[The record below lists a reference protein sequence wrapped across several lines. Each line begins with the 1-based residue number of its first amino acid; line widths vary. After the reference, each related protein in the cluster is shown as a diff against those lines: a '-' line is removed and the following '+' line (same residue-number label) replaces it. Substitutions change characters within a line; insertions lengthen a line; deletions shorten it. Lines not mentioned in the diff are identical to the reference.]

1 MSSNQEIPNSNHNNS
16 IRLDGGAAV
25 CGAPLSDGALFFNG
39 INNKSSSTTT
49 TTIVNNSSNISRS
62 AAPAHI
68 ELKSVD
74 NGMIT
79 GEEVVGG
86 VFGHLSNNNN
96 GNNIIN
102 NKNNNNNISSTY
114 PPSPPANDA
123 HANASSARQLGAAAA
138 AAAPAKPLTMAN
150 VSTLANAGASVAVA
164 AAAGAVAVGG
174 SPFSAISTS
183 PTTDEDD
190 ESSDEEEGDSASEIS
205 FSSNSSVSSSMHVGN
220 TAAVATV
227 TSSNAANKDHQF
239 LASVF
244 GASYLDSFTK
254 LGVQVVLPSN
264 DVFPAELGLKGAA
277 VLSAPQQG
285 AKTLYLCPED
295 MEKLDSQ
302 TLVELLEIADEDLE
316 CSALVIALER
326 KTKEDNET
334 LAETLHALM
343 YVGGAIVAPDAGVVK
358 YDSEKYI
365 LVGLDL

>member
-1 MSSNQEIPNSNHNNS
+1 VHSLSAGPDVGQARNASLKAS
-16 IRLDGGAAV
+16 GGAYGSERSV
-25 CGAPLSDGALFFNG
+25 CWAKSGNG
-39 INNKSSSTTT
+39 QINASVNNNNNKSS
-49 TTIVNNSSNISRS
+49 NNSSNNNATLRS

-68 ELKSVD
+68 ELKSVAFE
-74 NGMIT
+74 NGSAGR
-79 GEEVVGG
+79 GEVS
-86 VFGHLSNNNN
+86 FGHQINNN
-96 GNNIIN
+96 GNIIIN
-102 NKNNNNNISSTY
+102 KNDNQEIISSTY
-114 PPSPPANDA
+114 PPSPPADDA
-123 HANASSARQLGAAAA
+123 ASARQLDGSDVPA
-138 AAAPAKPLTMAN
+138 AKPLTMAN
-150 VSTLANAGASVAVA
+150 VSTLATAGASA
-164 AAAGAVAVGG
+164 AAATAVVGG

-190 ESSDEEEGDSASEIS
+190 GESSEEEGDFASEIS
-205 FSSNSSVSSSMHVGN
+205 FSSNSSVSSSSIGN
-220 TAAVATV
+220 NSNITSV
-227 TSSNAANKDHQF
+227 TNSNATNKDHQF

-244 GASYLDSFTK
+244 GAGYLDSFTK
-254 LGVQVVLPSN
+254 LGVQVILPSN

-285 AKTLYLCPED
+285 TKTLYLSPKE

-326 KTKEDNET
+326 KPKEDDET

-358 YDSEKYI
+358 YDSEKFI